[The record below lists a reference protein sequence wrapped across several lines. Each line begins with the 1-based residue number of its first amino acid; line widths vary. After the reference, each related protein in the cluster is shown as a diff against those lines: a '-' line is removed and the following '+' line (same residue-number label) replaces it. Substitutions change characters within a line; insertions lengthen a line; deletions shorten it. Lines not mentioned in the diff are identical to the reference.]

1 MRGHLNSKHQIIIED
16 KNSNDVIKEN
26 DNSNPSKMIKT
37 DVDEIEPIDVLE
49 TKTTIVPDEYVHS
62 NVEQVTRTTV
72 SIKISDE
79 NYEF

>member
-79 NYEF
+79 NYEY

>member
-49 TKTTIVPDEYVHS
+49 TKTSIVPDKYVHS
-62 NVEQVTRTTV
+62 DAEQVTRTTV

>member
-49 TKTTIVPDEYVHS
+49 TKTSIVPDEYVHS
-62 NVEQVTRTTV
+62 NVEQVARTTV
-72 SIKISDE
+72 SIK
-79 NYEF
+79 N